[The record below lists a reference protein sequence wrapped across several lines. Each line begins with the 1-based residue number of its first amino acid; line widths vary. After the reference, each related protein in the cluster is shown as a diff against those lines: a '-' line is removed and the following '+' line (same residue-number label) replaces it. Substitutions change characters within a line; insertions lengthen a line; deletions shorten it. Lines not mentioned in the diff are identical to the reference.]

1 MSSGAR
7 LGGEESPPPLLI
19 RPLGGQD
26 EAAACARMMTNSEP
40 WLTLRRSQ
48 QASLAIL
55 TDASKEIHVAL
66 DDRGLAGFLILDMRG
81 PFAGYIQTVCVEP
94 SRRGQGVGTRLIA
107 WAEARIGRES
117 PNVFL
122 CVSSFNPEARRLYE
136 RLGYRFVGTLSD
148 YLVAGLAEEL
158 FRKTTG
164 SWAAFRERDQLG
176 ESDTAT

>member
-66 DDRGLAGFLILDMRG
+66 DDRGFHILDMRG
-81 PFAGYIQTVCVEP
+81 PIAGYIQTVSVEP

-148 YLVAGLAEEL
+148 YLVAGFAEDL